1 MKKIS
6 SLKLSKSQHICREV
20 RVGCCCGFGFRE
32 GGGGVDL
39 GLGSVR
45 VGCCRGFGFRG
56 NGLLPWVWV
65 P

>member
-1 MKKIS
+1 MG
-6 SLKLSKSQHICREV
+6 LGFV
-20 RVGCCCGFGFRE
+20 GMGCCRGFGFRE

-56 NGLLPWVWV
+56 NGLLQWVWV
-65 P
+65 L

>member
-1 MKKIS
+1 MGLGS
-6 SLKLSKSQHICREV
+6 
-20 RVGCCCGFGFRE
+20 VGMGRCCGFGFRE
-32 GGGGVDL
+32 GGGGVYL

-56 NGLLPWVWV
+56 DGLLPWVWV

>member
-1 MKKIS
+1 MGLS
-6 SLKLSKSQHICREV
+6 S
-20 RVGCCCGFGFRE
+20 VGMDCCCGFGFRE

-45 VGCCRGFGFRG
+45 VGCCRGFGFCG
-56 NGLLPWVWV
+56 DGLLPWVWV